1 MAIKDVND
9 YLQQNI
15 RGKPEL
21 LSEEKK
27 EYLGIFR
34 ERIFL
39 VMTGKDMQ
47 NRMYQTFLK
56 QLLKDKP
63 GGQIKISVHIDSAV
77 RMTYIL
83 IAQDLKIPFTLVDTD
98 YVSNGSS
105 IGLVY
110 HFDTVVN
117 EPIIDIEKKYDLMKG

>member
-1 MAIKDVND
+1 MPIKDVND

-21 LSEEKK
+21 LSGEKK

-47 NRMYQTFLK
+47 NKVYQMFLK
-56 QLLKDKP
+56 QQLKDKP
-63 GGQIKISVHIDSAV
+63 GGKIKISVHIDSPV
-77 RMTYIL
+77 RMAYIL
-83 IAQDLKIPFTLVDTD
+83 IAQDLNIPFTVVDTD
-98 YVSNGSS
+98 HKNGAAS

-110 HFDTVVN
+110 HFDTVVD
-117 EPIIDIEKKYDLMKG
+117 EPVINIDKKYQQMKK